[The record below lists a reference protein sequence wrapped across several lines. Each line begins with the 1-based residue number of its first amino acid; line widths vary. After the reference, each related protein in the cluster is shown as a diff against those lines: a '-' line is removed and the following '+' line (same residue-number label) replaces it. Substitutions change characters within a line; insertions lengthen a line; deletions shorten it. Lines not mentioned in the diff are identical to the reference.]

1 MGTSSPLAGGYGRKR
16 GIRASDADRDRSA
29 AALSAHYTA
38 GRLTLEECRERLDQ
52 AYAAKTLGDLDDL
65 MTDLPGPGPSQLGG
79 QRDGNVPPP
88 ERRAP
93 TTVQIPV
100 GRYHAA
106 WQFWLGIA
114 IGTFV
119 IWLISGATGGPWFLW
134 LAVPLLFIMLRRWSM
149 GVERRINEHHRGPR

>member
-1 MGTSSPLAGGYGRKR
+1 MGTSSPLAGGHGRKR
-16 GIRASDADRDRSA
+16 GIRASDADRNRSA
-29 AALSAHYTA
+29 AALSTHYAA
-38 GRLTLEECRERLDQ
+38 GRLTLEEFQERLDQ

-65 MTDLPGPGPSQLGG
+65 MTDLPGPDRGQLAG
-79 QRDGNVPPP
+79 RDDGNVPPRG
-88 ERRAP
+88 RRVPA
-93 TTVQIPV
+93 TVQLPV

-134 LAVPLLFIMLRRWSM
+134 LAVPLVFIMLRRWFM
-149 GVERRINEHHRGPR
+149 GVERRINEHHRGTR